1 MASHYQ
7 NGEKISNGDV
17 SKVGNSTS
25 PSRSTISRD
34 VGEKVASQAKP
45 KPNLLKLEPTKPNRQ
60 GVANALARY
69 SQVIHAKVQPLPN
82 QGGAGTFS
90 ENKKWGKLRQDLK
103 TLRGAGESR
112 DV

>member
-7 NGEKISNGDV
+7 NGEKTSNGDV
-17 SKVGNSTS
+17 TKVVNGTS

-45 KPNLLKLEPTKPNRQ
+45 KPNLLKLESTKPNRQ

-69 SQVIHAKVQPLPN
+69 GQVIHATVQPLPN

-103 TLRGAGESR
+103 TLRGAGESM